1 MLVSAGPLHQAGAAE
16 NKDVIHGPADNLQR
30 DTWGRQPLGPAQ
42 ERGMDHLYQ
51 HCTGGQGGEG
61 GLLTVG
67 LFTSGQFSRGC
78 SRPEIQATVS
88 HPITAEYFAQLLL

>member
-30 DTWGRQPLGPAQ
+30 DTWGRQPLGPRSG
-42 ERGMDHLYQ
+42 EGDGSFVPTLHRG
-51 HCTGGQGGEG
+51 TRG

-67 LFTSGQFSRGC
+67 LFTTSHFSRGC
-78 SRPEIQATVS
+78 SRPEFKTSVS
-88 HPITAEYFAQLLL
+88 SNHSRVLCSAADVIG

>member
-1 MLVSAGPLHQAGAAE
+1 MIESWELERMNYCRGTPVLVSAGPLHQAGAAE

-30 DTWGRQPLGPAQ
+30 DTWGRQPLGPAL

-61 GLLTVG
+61 D
-67 LFTSGQFSRGC
+67 F
-78 SRPEIQATVS
+78 
-88 HPITAEYFAQLLL
+88 